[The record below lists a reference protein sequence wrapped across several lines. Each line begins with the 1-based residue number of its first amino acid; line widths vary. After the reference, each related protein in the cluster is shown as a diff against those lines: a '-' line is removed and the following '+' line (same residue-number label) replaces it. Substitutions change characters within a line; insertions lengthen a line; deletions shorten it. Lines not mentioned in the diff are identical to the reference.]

1 VKRVGPEADDGP
13 RRFIR
18 NWLRFDETRPVPVR
32 VLWKLMATVAV
43 LLVTSALLAWFSGHL
58 QR

>member
-1 VKRVGPEADDGP
+1 MRPDIDGDDGP

-18 NWLRFDETRPVPVR
+18 NWLRFDEHKPVR
-32 VLWKLMATVAV
+32 VRMLWRLMATVAV
-43 LLVTSALLAWFSGHL
+43 LLVTSAVLAWFSGHL